1 MGHDVRLFAAL
12 LACVAVQVSAADLTF
27 DTKAE
32 AQAVANRIYADMA
45 GKLEPRTVRW
55 AIPYQIV
62 DKDGKVVDS
71 KWHVTVDERVRGV
84 MKATEK
90 AQVKEWTEKETTR

>member
-1 MGHDVRLFAAL
+1 MGHDVRLLAIL
-12 LACVAVQVSAADLTF
+12 LACFAVQVSAADLVFNTR
-27 DTKAE
+27 AE

-55 AIPYQIV
+55 AIPYQIL
-62 DKDGKVVDS
+62 DKDGRPLDS

-84 MKATEK
+84 LKTTEK
-90 AQVKEWTEKETTR
+90 AQVKEWTEKEATR